1 MERAIQA
8 ARSLAAPGHTVLL
21 SPASA
26 SMDQF
31 RDYAD
36 RGDAF
41 AQGVRAL
48 EA

>member
-1 MERAIQA
+1 M
-8 ARSLAAPGHTVLL
+8 
-21 SPASA
+21 SPACA

-41 AQGVRAL
+41 ATAVGAL
-48 EA
+48 AK